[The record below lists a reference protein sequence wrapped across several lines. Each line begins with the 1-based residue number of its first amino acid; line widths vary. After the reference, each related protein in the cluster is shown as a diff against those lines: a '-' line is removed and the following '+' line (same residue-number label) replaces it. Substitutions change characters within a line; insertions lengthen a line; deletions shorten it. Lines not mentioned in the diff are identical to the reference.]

1 LIQVNEEDY
10 NKAIAQLR
18 NETEKIVTEF
28 RQAYAQKQIDNEG
41 YVTLKKSYGDYLLV
55 EKPSTIDNLGFM
67 VEYQFGYMY

>member
-1 LIQVNEEDY
+1 VSLCVSSPAPSSQLSEEDY

-41 YVTLKKSYGDYLLV
+41 YTFLKKA
-55 EKPSTIDNLGFM
+55 M
-67 VEYQFGYMY
+67 VIIY